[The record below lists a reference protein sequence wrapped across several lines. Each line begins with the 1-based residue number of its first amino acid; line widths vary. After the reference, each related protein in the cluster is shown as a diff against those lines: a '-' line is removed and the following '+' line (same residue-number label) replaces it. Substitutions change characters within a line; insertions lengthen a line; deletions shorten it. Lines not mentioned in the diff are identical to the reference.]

1 MKLLE
6 TLGKG
11 IDLISNIFGRIGWL
25 LILYAMVLG
34 LFEVIL
40 RYVFNSPTQWIALTI
55 QFSMVLL
62 ACVAGPYALNNNEF
76 VKLDVFYERLSNRTK
91 AIVDT
96 FPSVLTYLYLYVLI
110 TRGFDAA
117 FASFRRLE
125 MTPTSVQ
132 LPVYPLKFAI
142 PIAAI
147 ITMLVVLKKSAM
159 DIRTIV
165 GNQMEVEQSIN
176 HDEKTH

>member
-25 LILYAMVLG
+25 LILYAMTLG
-34 LFEVIL
+34 LIEVIL

-76 VKLDVFYERLSNRTK
+76 VKLDVFYERFSDRTK

-96 FPSVLTYLYLYVLI
+96 MTSVLTYLYLYVLI

-117 FASFRRLE
+117 MASLKRHE
-125 MTPTSVQ
+125 MTPTAVQ

-147 ITMLVVLKKSAM
+147 ITLVVALKKSGK
-159 DIRTIV
+159 DIRTI
-165 GNQMEVEQSIN
+165 IN
-176 HDEKTH
+176 GQ